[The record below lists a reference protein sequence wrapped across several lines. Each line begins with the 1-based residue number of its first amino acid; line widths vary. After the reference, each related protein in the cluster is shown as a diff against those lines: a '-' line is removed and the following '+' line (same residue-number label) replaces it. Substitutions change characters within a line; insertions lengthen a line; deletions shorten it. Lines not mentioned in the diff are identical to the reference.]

1 MRRCLDRLALSLIL
15 APLFVYAFVPP
26 SPKSRHVL
34 SLNMAASTTT
44 TKQAFV
50 GQTCVVTGAS
60 SGLGR
65 SLALALADGGA
76 STLILSA
83 RSKERLE
90 QVQRECRE
98 ISSSIT
104 VHCITADLSKPESVD
119 SLTKQTL
126 SKVPSIDLLIHC
138 GGVSS
143 RSRFLDTSLDVDQQL
158 MQINFFSGAA
168 MCKAFVPTMPK
179 GSRII
184 WISSVQGLMGLPNR
198 SSYAAS
204 KFAVQGYCESIR
216 AELAVDQQI
225 SVHCISPGYIN
236 TNLSQ
241 SALTGSGKT
250 YGVTDATTAAGAD
263 SNDVALEILQKVSA
277 GKADFTVAATLSAQ
291 IAIWLR
297 FLCPALLRYSLLKR
311 YEKSKVKDD

>member
-1 MRRCLDRLALSLIL
+1 MTSLRWLVFFIVV
-15 APLFVYAFVPP
+15 PSVYAFAPRSLP
-26 SPKSRHVL
+26 SRVTSNL
-34 SLNMAASTTT
+34 QMATSQ
-44 TKQAFV
+44 QAFA
-50 GQTCVVTGAS
+50 GQTCVITGAS
-60 SGLGR
+60 SGLGK
-65 SLALALADGGA
+65 SLALALAECGA

-83 RSKERLE
+83 RSQERLE
-90 QVQRECRE
+90 EVQRECQDRCQ
-98 ISSSIT
+98 SIT
-104 VHCITADLSKPESVD
+104 VHCITADLSQPESVNL
-119 SLTKQTL
+119 LTKQTL
-126 SKVPSIDLLIHC
+126 AKVASIDLFIHC

-143 RSRFLDTSLDVDQQL
+143 RSRFLDTTLEVDQQL

-168 MCKAFVPTMPK
+168 LCKAFVPKMPQ

-216 AELAVDQQI
+216 AELALDQQI

-241 SALTGSGKT
+241 SAITGSGKT
-250 YGVTDATTAAGAD
+250 YGITDATTAAGAD
-263 SNDVALEILQKVSA
+263 ANDVAKEILTKVAA
-277 GKADFTVAATLSAQ
+277 GSVDFTVAATLSARV
-291 IAIWLR
+291 AIWLR

-311 YEKSKVKDD
+311 YEKSKVKSD

>member
-1 MRRCLDRLALSLIL
+1 MKSFIWIVLIF
-15 APLFVYAFVPP
+15 APFVYAFVPL
-26 SPKSRHVL
+26 L
-34 SLNMAASTTT
+34 SFEYHNTLNLGMVSSA
-44 TKQAFV
+44 TKQAFE

-65 SLALALADGGA
+65 SLALALADCGA

-83 RSKERLE
+83 RSKDRLE
-90 QVQRECRE
+90 QVQHQCKE

-104 VHCITADLSKPESVD
+104 IHCITADLSKPDSVD
-119 SLTKQTL
+119 SLTQQTL
-126 SKVPSIDLLIHC
+126 SKVPFVDLFIHC

-143 RSRFLDTSLDVDQQL
+143 RSRFLDSSLEVDRQL

-168 MCKAFVPTMPK
+168 MCKALVPKMPK

-216 AELAVDQQI
+216 AELAVDRQI

-241 SALTGSGKT
+241 SALTGSGT
-250 YGVTDATTAAGAD
+250 SYGITDATTAAGAD
-263 SNDVALEILQKVSA
+263 SKDVAVDILQKVAA
-277 GKADFTVAATLSAQ
+277 GNVDFIVAATFSAQ
-291 IAIWLR
+291 VAIWLR
-297 FLCPALLRYSLLKR
+297 FFCPPLLRYSLTKR
-311 YEKSKVKDD
+311 YKKTKVKDD